1 MNIYDNLPKD
11 LQYIINDY
19 LLPKN
24 EMDQVMSIITI
35 KNLDYQFSNI
45 NGPRKKKKWKK
56 KYNFVKKKMSVHRQK
71 ARTHIE
77 LIYNVI
83 PYN

>member
-1 MNIYDNLPKD
+1 MDIYNNLPKD

-35 KNLDYQFSNI
+35 KNLDYQCCCI
-45 NGPRKKKKWKK
+45 NGPRKKKK

-71 ARTHIE
+71 DRTHSE
-77 LIYNVI
+77 LLYGVI
-83 PYN
+83 PY